1 MLEGCTPW
9 PEEFVKLYK
18 EKGYWEDRSLFE
30 VLEDSIKKHPAKVAL
45 VFNDQ
50 RITYQQLGEKIN
62 NLASNLVR
70 TGLKPLDRVVIQLP
84 NIPQFIYI
92 YFALVKIGVIP
103 VLALAP
109 HRRTEISHF
118 IEFSGAKGYFI
129 PDRYRKFDYR
139 EMAEEIRSASG
150 SLKYVFVAGE
160 PQSGQ
165 IGLNELLDKPAED
178 EEVKAFLSDFRPDPG
193 EPALMMLS
201 GGTTALPK
209 LIPRTHNDYVYN
221 SKASGVVAGFNEET
235 VYLAILPVAH
245 NFALASPGIQAAF
258 FCGGTVVLS
267 PGVDEETVF
276 SLIEKEKVTVTS
288 IMATFVTMWIKS
300 PILGKYDLSSLKVII
315 TGGGKIS
322 SNLRQRLMDEYHCIY
337 QESFGTGEGL
347 LNMTRLDDT
356 DENILNSSGSPVCED
371 DEIRVIDENGNEL
384 PDGQAGE
391 LIVRGPYTIRGYY
404 NAPDI
409 NSNAFTKDGFYR
421 MGDVVSKVG
430 RYIYSEGRIKDLI
443 NRGGE
448 KISCE
453 EVEGFISN
461 HPKVKSVC
469 LVAMP
474 DEIYG
479 EKGCAF
485 VIPQPNETLTFEELI
500 DFLLKQNIAKFKL
513 PERLE
518 LVESFPLSNVGKLL
532 KRTLREEIAKKLES
546 EKAEAEK
553 QA

>member
-1 MLEGCTPW
+1 
-9 PEEFVKLYK
+9 
-18 EKGYWEDRSLFE
+18 
-30 VLEDSIKKHPAKVAL
+30 
-45 VFNDQ
+45 
-50 RITYQQLGEKIN
+50 
-62 NLASNLVR
+62 
-70 TGLKPLDRVVIQLP
+70 
-84 NIPQFIYI
+84 
-92 YFALVKIGVIP
+92 
-103 VLALAP
+103 
-109 HRRTEISHF
+109 
-118 IEFSGAKGYFI
+118 
-129 PDRYRKFDYR
+129 
-139 EMAEEIRSASG
+139 
-150 SLKYVFVAGE
+150 
-160 PQSGQ
+160 
-165 IGLNELLDKPAED
+165 
-178 EEVKAFLSDFRPDPG
+178 
-193 EPALMMLS
+193 
-201 GGTTALPK
+201 
-209 LIPRTHNDYVYN
+209 
-221 SKASGVVAGFNEET
+221 
-235 VYLAILPVAH
+235 
-245 NFALASPGIQAAF
+245 
-258 FCGGTVVLS
+258 
-267 PGVDEETVF
+267 VF

-500 DFLLKQNIAKFKL
+500 DFLLK
-513 PERLE
+513 
-518 LVESFPLSNVGKLL
+518 
-532 KRTLREEIAKKLES
+532 
-546 EKAEAEK
+546 KASR
-553 QA
+553 